1 MEHTFHYLV
10 FTYTEQYGDI
20 YYKADVD
27 LVISERDKV
36 IEQQE
41 NLIATLKKERDW
53 LAKDRAQAYDDLEK
67 RTQLNIKQ
75 EEALRHHKYKRCL
88 AMALW
93 CDSEANYWYDSSK
106 VQQCWRYGHYIRW
119 FNKWSK
125 LADQFT
131 NKEE

>member
-1 MEHTFHYLV
+1 VMCEYCDHETNEEAKRFPL
-10 FTYTEQYGDI
+10 FN
-20 YYKADVD
+20 
-27 LVISERDKV
+27 
-36 IEQQE
+36 E
-41 NLIATLKKERDW
+41 N
-53 LAKDRAQAYDDLEK
+53 AKR
-67 RTQLNIKQ
+67 

-131 NKEE
+131 NKEA